1 MKKLEKLVGAV
12 IAISFAGVASAT
24 LPPPTPEAK
33 AQAAEAAAKAAWQD
47 KVGLYKLC
55 LAMDRTADVYR
66 QNLKTTGGTIPAPQP
81 TPQCVDPG
89 PYIAQVTPSTSKPLE
104 ASGAH
109 SPPGIAVTPP
119 SRPEPQSVIA
129 PEKGAKGQ

>member
-1 MKKLEKLVGAV
+1 MKKLVGV
-12 IAISFAGVASAT
+12 IAVSFVGVAWAT
-24 LPPPTPEAK
+24 LPPPPPEAK
-33 AQAAEAAAKAAWQD
+33 AMAAEAAAKAAWQD

-55 LAMDRTADVYR
+55 LAMDRTADAYR
-66 QNLKTTGGTIPAPQP
+66 QNLKISGSTIPAPQS

-89 PYIAQVTPSTSKPLE
+89 PYVAQVTPSTSKPLE

>member
-1 MKKLEKLVGAV
+1 MKRLVGV
-12 IAISFAGVASAT
+12 IAVSAVSFIGVASAT

-33 AQAAEAAAKAAWQD
+33 AKAAEAAAKATWED

-55 LAMDRTADVYR
+55 LAMDKTADAYR
-66 QNLKTTGGTIPAPQP
+66 QNLKAAGNTIPAPQS
-81 TPQCVDPG
+81 TQQCVDPG
-89 PYIAQVTPSTSKPLE
+89 PYTAQVTPSTSKPVE

-119 SRPEPQSVIA
+119 SRPEPSAEIS
-129 PEKGAKGQ
+129 PSKDAKGG